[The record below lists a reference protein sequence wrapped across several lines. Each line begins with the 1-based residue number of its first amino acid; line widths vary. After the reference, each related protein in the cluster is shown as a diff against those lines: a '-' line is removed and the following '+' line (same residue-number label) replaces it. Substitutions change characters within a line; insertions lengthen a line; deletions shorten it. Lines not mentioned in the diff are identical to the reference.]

1 MNFATR
7 TIAAA
12 ITATAASFC
21 YADDMGNSLKE
32 AGKDIKEAA
41 KDVKEAVVGDGAGA
55 KNAANV
61 TVPTLPA
68 GFMAKEANDV
78 EDIRSGLVKL
88 VNQTLTRG
96 DFDDGV
102 SYLTNDDRDRIK
114 GQLGNNFADLD
125 AKIDQFRGLFKQ
137 KYGEDFKLTR
147 EVLDGVTSVQQGE
160 VSDEAVARN
169 GWPVQPM
176 ADAAKAADKP
186 SVNADPKLTNGR
198 DVSIVHLM
206 GMKDKGGLMISMQ
219 HELPDSWVVDVPS
232 TVNGTALYKTQINCL
247 TKIIDKADSWP
258 AAKEDAYRLVATKV
272 IHGYYSDDSAAMPET
287 R

>member
-1 MNFATR
+1 MNYATR

-12 ITATAASFC
+12 ITAAAASFC
-21 YADDMGNSLKE
+21 YADDMGESLKE
-32 AGKDIKEAA
+32 AGRDM
-41 KDVKEAVVGDGAGA
+41 KEAVKDMRDNVVNKDGDR
-55 KNAANV
+55 NAPGVN
-61 TVPTLPA
+61 VPTLPA
-68 GFMAKEANDV
+68 GFVAKDADDV

-88 VNQTLTRG
+88 VNNTLSRG
-96 DFDDGV
+96 DYDDGV

-114 GQLGNNFADLD
+114 GQLGNNFAELD
-125 AKIDQFRGLFKQ
+125 AKIEQFHTLFKQ

-169 GWPVQPM
+169 NWPVAPM
-176 ADAAKAADKP
+176 ASDRKAADKP
-186 SVNADPKLTNGR
+186 ATNADPKLTNGR
-198 DVSIVHLM
+198 DVAIVHLR

-232 TVNGTALYKTQINCL
+232 TVRGDALYRAHVNCL
-247 TKIIDKADSWP
+247 TKLIEKADNWP
-258 AAKEDAYRLVATKV
+258 DAKDDAYRLIAEKV
-272 IHGYYSDDSAAMPET
+272 IHAYYSDDATEMPEM